1 MTLSRGT
8 GISGRFSP
16 ADVPRTW
23 RPWTGTSL
31 RGYSLSSTYRRRS
44 RTFGRSISMLESKGA
59 ITPLQREIILS
70 FRELPD
76 AEWFYL
82 AGTALSSISRG
93 G

>member
-1 MTLSRGT
+1 
-8 GISGRFSP
+8 
-16 ADVPRTW
+16 
-23 RPWTGTSL
+23 
-31 RGYSLSSTYRRRS
+31 
-44 RTFGRSISMLESKGA
+44 MLESKGA